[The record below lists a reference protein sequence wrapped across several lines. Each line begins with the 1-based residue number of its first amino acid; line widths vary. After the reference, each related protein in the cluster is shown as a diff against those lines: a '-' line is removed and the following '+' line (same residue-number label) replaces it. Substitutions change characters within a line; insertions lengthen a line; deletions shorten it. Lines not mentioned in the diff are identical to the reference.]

1 MFVFFL
7 ENKCRLGH
15 PQHCQPCSLSHQ
27 VLFSRATFLD
37 GLIRYP
43 FLWLVHDVSPPQI
56 AVVLCRKQVLLF
68 VLCLRQVYDL
78 LYLLV
83 SQTCNWDTAT
93 KAGNDHEK
101 KSVRPSLLSLHSF
114 RMLVKHK
121 NDACLKCTAPCLK
134 EFRSCGGSQGRVY
147 RTMVVCRLWTP
158 SLMASPWG
166 KTTFRILGPSI
177 QSPLMKCSGA
187 RNLQAPPHQIRCLC
201 DCLMP
206 VKIQGSAAWLMD
218 GTAWRMSISAGHPF
232 SIWIVR
238 QV

>member
-1 MFVFFL
+1 MHACMYVCMFVFFL

-147 RTMVVCRLWTP
+147 RTMVVCRL
-158 SLMASPWG
+158 
-166 KTTFRILGPSI
+166 
-177 QSPLMKCSGA
+177 
-187 RNLQAPPHQIRCLC
+187 
-201 DCLMP
+201 
-206 VKIQGSAAWLMD
+206 
-218 GTAWRMSISAGHPF
+218 
-232 SIWIVR
+232 
-238 QV
+238 